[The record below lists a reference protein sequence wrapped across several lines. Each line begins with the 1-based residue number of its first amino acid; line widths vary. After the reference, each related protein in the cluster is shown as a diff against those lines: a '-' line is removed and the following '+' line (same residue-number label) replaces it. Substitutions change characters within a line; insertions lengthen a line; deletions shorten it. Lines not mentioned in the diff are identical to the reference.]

1 MIGFPG
7 EGFADEKSIV
17 DDYSWLTSYLGHD
30 VPLPPK
36 ILVAKTQE
44 VINHKAFVA
53 VPVMIMVNKQKYNL
67 QSENRNKNK
76 NHIDIKRT
84 PDSIKVD
91 IIVVVAE
98 EEKR

>member
-17 DDYSWLTSYLGHD
+17 DSWLTSYLGHD

-67 QSENRNKNK
+67 QIKI
-76 NHIDIKRT
+76 IDIKRT

>member
-1 MIGFPG
+1 M
-7 EGFADEKSIV
+7 V
-17 DDYSWLTSYLGHD
+17 
-30 VPLPPK
+30 
-36 ILVAKTQE
+36 
-44 VINHKAFVA
+44 
-53 VPVMIMVNKQKYNL
+53 MVNKQKYNL
-67 QSENRNKNK
+67 QSENRNQ

>member
-17 DDYSWLTSYLGHD
+17 DSWLTSYLGHD

-53 VPVMIMVNKQKYNL
+53 VPVMVMVNKQKYNL
-67 QSENRNKNK
+67 QSENRNQ

>member
-67 QSENRNKNK
+67 QSENRNQ